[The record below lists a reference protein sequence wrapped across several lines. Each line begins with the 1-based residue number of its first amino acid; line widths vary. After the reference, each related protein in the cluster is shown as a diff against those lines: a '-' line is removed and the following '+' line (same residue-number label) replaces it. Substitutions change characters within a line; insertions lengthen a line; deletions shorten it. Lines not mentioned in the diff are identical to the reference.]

1 MPFPERNPPNLPI
14 LPGPDF
20 RCECMLEL
28 LKSVLVQSWITEH
41 KMVARYLNSVPP
53 TDKGQFHKGH
63 SLGWKN
69 GLRFVS
75 SSTDVSVATRR
86 SSDMEVCPQGP
97 VCQATRD
104 RWTNP
109 ASWTAAPRRQEPA
122 GGSVRVGRHKF
133 ESQIDWMRI
142 MSLSGFLM
150 QRMSTGWPRPLLLR
164 RSFPN
169 SARWTKRL
177 LWENLEKYLQRTRP
191 WCVHYIF
198 AQVLRFF
205 GHFSEE
211 IPAGV
216 GSEGSRVRNVQ
227 VSPWP
232 ALMICPLGLSG
243 MAHCRH
249 MRGAIFSF
257 LSF

>member
-1 MPFPERNPPNLPI
+1 
-14 LPGPDF
+14 
-20 RCECMLEL
+20 
-28 LKSVLVQSWITEH
+28 
-41 KMVARYLNSVPP
+41 MVARYLNSVPP

-75 SSTDVSVATRR
+75 SSTDVRIATQR
-86 SSDMEVCPQGP
+86 SSDTEVCPQGP

-109 ASWTAAPRRQEPA
+109 ASWAAAPRCQEPA

-133 ESQIDWMRI
+133 ESQI
-142 MSLSGFLM
+142 MSLSGFRM

-177 LWENLEKYLQRTRP
+177 LWENLEKYPLRTRP
-191 WCVHYIF
+191 WCVHYIS

-232 ALMICPLGLSG
+232 AVMICPLGLSG
-243 MAHCRH
+243 MAHCRL
-249 MRGAIFSF
+249 MRRAMFSF